1 MIAYIQM
8 TCQQILDQ
16 LQGGSHREVE
26 RHMPSAALFK
36 VKATNLSFY
45 ASATEGMTKTKN
57 TEGMFQL
64 V

>member
-1 MIAYIQM
+1 MNH
-8 TCQQILDQ
+8 

-45 ASATEGMTKTKN
+45 ASATEGMTILNEKLSEVISQLICTTRN
-57 TEGMFQL
+57 FQEI
-64 V
+64 

>member
-1 MIAYIQM
+1 M
-8 TCQQILDQ
+8 TCKQILDQ

-26 RHMPSAALFK
+26 RHMPSAALLK

-57 TEGMFQL
+57 AEGISQL